1 MGAQVS
7 VVKANTNIISKSI
20 ADSIVSNSKSCS
32 TSSSQTQILRV
43 GGDANIGG
51 SVSFKQNSSI
61 DLGCI
66 QDNIT
71 SSQLSTNIAN
81 DLTNKLRAENSGQ
94 NIGGQLTM
102 SSATTD
108 LITDISNSI
117 KVEDLQKCEVKN
129 AQLTDNYIEGDL
141 RVNGDYTFEQSFSS
155 LTDCIQSNSTITN
168 LTNSLANSVANDISA
183 SNVGFISAGA
193 VILIAIIIIIAV
205 IVGGYIFINS
215 EQ

>member
-1 MGAQVS
+1 
-7 VVKANTNIISKSI
+7 
-20 ADSIVSNSKSCS
+20 
-32 TSSSQTQILRV
+32 
-43 GGDANIGG
+43 
-51 SVSFKQNSSI
+51 
-61 DLGCI
+61 
-66 QDNIT
+66 
-71 SSQLSTNIAN
+71 
-81 DLTNKLRAENSGQ
+81 
-94 NIGGQLTM
+94 M